1 MRAIRGAP
9 VRLVVLESADYE
21 LLQHYCVENKAHLAP
36 WEPVRDAAYYTAPAM
51 CRLARERHRQ
61 FLDGTAVHLSALDAE
76 GRMFADC
83 AFTNI
88 VRGAFQACNL
98 GYSIAKASEGRGLM
112 TAVVKAGIDV
122 MFTDYGLH
130 RIQANY
136 MPSNTRSASLLERC
150 GFVREGLA
158 KSYLQIAGRWEDH
171 VLTALVNPNHG

>member
-1 MRAIRGAP
+1 
-9 VRLVVLESADYE
+9 
-21 LLQHYCVENKAHLAP
+21 
-36 WEPVRDAAYYTAPAM
+36 
-51 CRLARERHRQ
+51 
-61 FLDGTAVHLSALDAE
+61 
-76 GRMFADC
+76 
-83 AFTNI
+83 
-88 VRGAFQACNL
+88 
-98 GYSIAKASEGRGLM
+98 M